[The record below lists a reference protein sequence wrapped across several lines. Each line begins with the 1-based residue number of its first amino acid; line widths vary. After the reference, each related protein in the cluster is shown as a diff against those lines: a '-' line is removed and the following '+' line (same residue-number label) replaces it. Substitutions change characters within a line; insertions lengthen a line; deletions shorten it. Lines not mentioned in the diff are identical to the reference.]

1 MSDPVRD
8 LKQELLAAADRRHA
22 HLAVPAPR
30 RGLRAHLGP
39 KRKRLVLTSAA
50 LSIAAAVAFLFTAP
64 WSNSPSFLARAEAA
78 LTPPNGTVLHMKW
91 DVTSTSTD
99 SGCKVTRGPSQIWID
114 QAPPHRYRVLL
125 NDLPPDPANADPREL
140 ACSSGTPSE
149 LGGAFDTGQT
159 LSFVPPNTLS
169 FNPLQF
175 VFPLDPVTDLRE
187 AISAGRA
194 HDEGKTQLG
203 GRTVE
208 RIRIDPPSDCHDPSC
223 PREPL
228 YWYVD
233 PETFYPVETQGPG
246 VIAPPGRPVVRLH
259 FVMRYLTFEYL
270 PRTASNLALTDIR
283 TQHPNATGP

>member
-8 LKQELLAAADRRHA
+8 LKQELLAAAERRHA
-22 HLAVPAPR
+22 HLAVPAGR

-39 KRKRLVLTSAA
+39 KRLVLTSAA
-50 LSIAAAVAFLFTAP
+50 LSIAAAVALLFTAP
-64 WSNSPSFLARAEAA
+64 WSNSPGFLARAEAA

-99 SGCKVTRGPSQIWID
+99 SGCQVTRGPSEIWID

-125 NDLPPDPANADPREL
+125 NDFPPDPGNADPREL

-159 LSFVPPNTLS
+159 LRFVPPNTLS

-203 GRTVE
+203 GLTVE
-208 RIRIDPPSDCHDPSC
+208 RIRIDPLSDCHDPSC
-223 PREPL
+223 PRAPL
-228 YWYVD
+228 YWYID
-233 PETFYPVETQGPG
+233 PETFYPVETHGPG
-246 VIAPPGRPVVRLH
+246 VIAPPGRPVVRLY

-283 TQHPNATGP
+283 AQHPNANGP